1 MTAQWTNQILI
12 RPFSFLLLGN
22 WAILCAQTNFFL
34 VYIYSG
40 THHEPRV
47 YTCVFFTSP
56 AQRNIHPTSA
66 GQQRPAESLVDY
78 LKKNNNNNNDIIRSS
93 TQRRS
98 RQFQPKISPCGPPP
112 PVSFQKPYSHSKIE
126 MLLWIYNEAKVKPPF
141 DICQYSIIVVAI
153 FCFLLLLWTL

>member
-22 WAILCAQTNFFL
+22 WAILRAQTNFFL
-34 VYIYSG
+34 VSIYSC

-56 AQRNIHPTSA
+56 AQRNIRPTSA
-66 GQQRPAESLVDY
+66 GQQRPAESLVDV
-78 LKKNNNNNNDIIRSS
+78 KKNSNNNDIIRSS

-98 RQFQPKISPCGPPP
+98 RQFQPKISPCGPPS
-112 PVSFQKPYSHSKIE
+112 VSKSQIHIRKLRCCCE
-126 MLLWIYNEAKVKPPF
+126 YNEAKVKSPF
-141 DICQYSIIVVAI
+141 DICQYSIIVAI
-153 FCFLLLLWTL
+153 FSAAVVVNPIE